1 MDSISELELLRQQLQ
16 EERRLLEEARRL
28 REESDQRTQN
38 AVREREDAVR
48 EKEAAERLTRR
59 TALFEYLDAIHTN
72 YSLTLRVQTDPR
84 KATKG
89 TASNPN
95 GKWCPTN
102 IKEWEEFPREQ
113 NAIWLQLQELDG
125 KAKSSRVFP
134 SMNVLQT
141 NGSDNLR
148 RKIASE
154 ADLVHYERSMVED
167 PVTNITHYFFE
178 DSEIKENMG
187 LHSGVVFENHP
198 NTLVEDL
205 ENLQIDTSTNAP
217 SLPKHTDQICVY
229 QTQNGKLRPCYIVE
243 YKAPHKLTIAHL
255 EAGLHPMNPMEDIVN
270 NPVIPA
276 KEDSEEGA
284 DYYSTKVVAAVVTQ
298 TFSYMIDAG
307 LEYAYICTGEALVFL
322 RVERDDPTTVYY
334 HLSIPNEEVGKSTGW
349 EAESEGPDRLHL
361 TTVGRVLVF
370 TIQALPS
377 EVRCP
382 SWIKKAQEKLE
393 KWEVDFDK
401 VLAKIP
407 DSVKKR
413 IKARG
418 SGGDS
423 GSDPGSVYKPRQ
435 KHIPTDRSPVRLR
448 SNQLKTLTSHGCN
461 PDVIVKRKDERDD
474 DEENGKDFYAVDSP
488 CPPPRNQGTSR
499 IPGASSRKQVGSSR
513 NQAPSDR
520 FTESYFR
527 WYWNER
533 TAQIQAMAYCT
544 QRCLRGLLTGGL
556 LDENC
561 PNVETH
567 RKRDSYHCLDQI
579 TFREQMRKQLSE
591 DLDVDCL
598 ALDMQ
603 GSRGGMFKIRLTSHG
618 YTVAAKG
625 TVSAYVSALLHEA
638 AVYKHLEAI
647 QGIYIPVCLGNID
660 LCDALYYNRAGFV
673 HMMFL
678 SWGGEGIEDKASRS
692 KALPHVPEQGAEA
705 LRAIHQLGVLHCD
718 ARPRNILWSKELK
731 RVMIV
736 DFERAEIRKSSSKQP
751 LKLTSGNEQRKREA
765 GGDLMGSQGEMRLN
779 NKKVKAEEDDEV
791 GSHAPKFQIRDE
803 EDIEN
808 KVELATFDEPK
819 DDEVGANAPKFRILD
834 EEDIENKVELA
845 TFDAPKNQ
853 ILDEVTENTANPKI
867 APPSDFRQEEW
878 LMNYEL
884 RVLAL

>member
-1 MDSISELELLRQQLQ
+1 MDNISELELLRQQLQ
-16 EERRLLEEARRL
+16 EAQRLGEEEKRLREEERRL
-28 REESDQRTQN
+28 REESDQRAQN
-38 AVREREDAVR
+38 ADREREAAVR
-48 EKEAAERLTRR
+48 RGDIAEQENQRLERLSRK

-72 YSLTLRVQTDPR
+72 YSLTLRVQTDLK

-89 TASNPN
+89 TASNPE

-102 IKEWEEFPREQ
+102 IKEWDEFPREQ
-113 NAIWLQLQELDG
+113 DAIWLQLQELGG
-125 KAKSSRVFP
+125 KVKSSRVFP
-134 SMNVLQT
+134 SMDAIQT
-141 NGSDNLR
+141 NGSLHLQ

-154 ADLVHYERSMVED
+154 ADLVYYERLMVEG
-167 PVTNITHYFFE
+167 PVTDITRHFFG
-178 DSEIKENMG
+178 DPEIREK
-187 LHSGVVFENHP
+187 LSLRSSVVFENHN
-198 NTLVEDL
+198 NTLVDEV
-205 ENLQIDTSTNAP
+205 ENLRISPSANAP

-229 QTQNGKLRPCYIVE
+229 QTQNGALRPCFIVE

-255 EAGLHPMNPMEDIVN
+255 EAGLHPMNPMEEIVN

-276 KEDSEEGA
+276 EEDSEAGV
-284 DYYSTKVVAAVVTQ
+284 DYYSSKLVAAVVTQ

-334 HLSIPNEEVGKSTGW
+334 HLSIPNAEVGKSTGW

-361 TTVGRVLVF
+361 TAVGRVLVF
-370 TIQALPS
+370 TIQTLPS

-382 SWIKKAQEKLE
+382 SWIKKAQENLE

-407 DSVKKR
+407 QSVKKK

-418 SGGDS
+418 SGS

-435 KHIPTDRSPVRLR
+435 KHIPTDRSPVLLR
-448 SNQLKTLTSHGCN
+448 SKQLNTVTSSGCN
-461 PDVIVKRKDERDD
+461 PDVIVKRRDERDD
-474 DEENGKDFYAVDSP
+474 DEENGKDYCAGDSP

-499 IPGASSRKQVGSSR
+499 IPGASSRKQAGSSR
-513 NQAPSDR
+513 NQAPSNR
-520 FTESYFR
+520 FTESYMR

-533 TAQIQAMAYCT
+533 KAQIQAMAYCT
-544 QRCLRGLLTGGL
+544 HRCLHGLLTGGL

-567 RKRDSYHCLDQI
+567 RKGDSYHSLDQI
-579 TFREQMRKQLSE
+579 TFREHMRKQLSE

-598 ALDMQ
+598 ALDIQ
-603 GSRGGMFKIRLTSHG
+603 GSRGAMFKIRLTSHG

-625 TVSAYVSALLHEA
+625 TVSAYISHLLHEA

-647 QGIYIPVCLGNID
+647 QGIYVPVCLGNID
-660 LCDALYYNRAGFV
+660 LCDALTYNRARFV

-678 SWGGEGIEDKASRS
+678 SWGGQCIEDTANQS
-692 KALPHVPEQGAEA
+692 KAPPCVVDQGVEA

-718 ARPRNILWSKELK
+718 ARPRNILWSEELK

-736 DFERAEIRKSSSKQP
+736 DFERSEIRKASSKQP
-751 LKLTSGNEQRKREA
+751 LKLTSGNEQRKRGA

-791 GSHAPKFQIRDE
+791 GS
-803 EDIEN
+803 
-808 KVELATFDEPK
+808 
-819 DDEVGANAPKFRILD
+819 NAPKFRILD

-853 ILDEVTENTANPKI
+853 ILDEVTEITANPKI
-867 APPSDFRQEEW
+867 APPTDFRREAC
-878 LMNYEL
+878 LMSYEL
-884 RVLAL
+884 RVLTL